1 MFAKVGFVTCQ
12 VFAEYLNL
20 IPQPS
25 VKIYFRLIWRYDM
38 IAIRKRKLNLYLFG
52 ICMTTQVRDEW
63 QWWPR
68 LWWARNC
75 FRQCDGVWPVCDQCA
90 AWQCDAVTR
99 DQVSRCHDCDGTQTR
114 VTASAQFS
122 CPHSLE
128 SAAQSRH
135 SAQLCWPQP
144 RRCHKLQVYGSIN
157 EEVRLYSRC
166 GAGRGSWLVLF
177 TVPLFSP
184 QSDQN

>member
-1 MFAKVGFVTCQ
+1 MTWLLFENANYV
-12 VFAEYLNL
+12 
-20 IPQPS
+20 
-25 VKIYFRLIWRYDM
+25 
-38 IAIRKRKLNLYLFG
+38 NLYLFG
-52 ICMTTQVRDEW
+52 IFMTTQVRDEW

-122 CPHSLE
+122 GPHSLE

-135 SAQLCWPQP
+135 SAQLCWPQH

>member
-25 VKIYFRLIWRYDM
+25 VRILQTYLKIWHVS
-38 IAIRKRKLNLYLFG
+38 IRKCKLV
-52 ICMTTQVRDEW
+52 ICIMTDLTTQVRDEW

-122 CPHSLE
+122 GPHSLE
-128 SAAQSRH
+128 SRH
-135 SAQLCWPQP
+135 SAQLCWPQH

-177 TVPLFSP
+177 TVPLFSLSA